1 MSEPLRVLIVDDEA
15 PAREILQEMLG
26 ERGAVTV
33 VGESADGFQA
43 VRAVADLNPDLVF
56 LDIKMKKGTG
66 FDLLEQIKQPT
77 FEVIFATAFDQYAI
91 RAFQFSAFGYLLKPI
106 KSRDLGDLLQRF
118 EERRKPEAKEVEN
131 RLKVLVSQYQGESEI
146 RRIVISHMQGFEV
159 VALDQI
165 VRLESDNN
173 ISHFFMAEGKRITS
187 SKTLKEYEELLE
199 DFGFY
204 RVHQSHIINLNFV
217 KGYRKTDGGIINMQD
232 GSQVP
237 VSRARRAGFM
247 RRFI

>member
-1 MSEPLRVLIVDDEA
+1 MKIKAVIIDDESD
-15 PAREILQEMLG
+15 ARYLLRRLLEKHCSEQVEILGEADDVAPGVSLIQE
-26 ERGAVTV
+26 VK
-33 VGESADGFQA
+33 
-43 VRAVADLNPDLVF
+43 PDLVF

-66 FDLLEQIKQPT
+66 FDLLAKIGKPD
-77 FEVIFATAFDQYAI
+77 FDVIFVTAYDQYAI
-91 RAFQFSAFGYLLKPI
+91 RAFQFSAFGYLLKPL
-106 KSRDLGDLLQRF
+106 KSRDLKELVTRYAQKQ
-118 EERRKPEAKEVEN
+118 KPAPKEVEN
-131 RLKVLVSQYQGESEI
+131 RIKVLVSQYQGESEI

-159 VALDQI
+159 VDIDQI

-173 ISHFFMAEGKRITS
+173 ISHFHLTDKKRITS
-187 SKTLKEYEELLE
+187 GKTLKEYEELLE

-217 KGYRKTDGGIINMQD
+217 KGYRKTDGGYINMLD
-232 GSQVP
+232 GTTVP

>member
-1 MSEPLRVLIVDDEA
+1 MKTKAVIIDDE
-15 PAREILQEMLG
+15 PDARYLLRRLLEKQFGERVDILG
-26 ERGAVTV
+26 EADDV
-33 VGESADGFQA
+33 VPGIKLIESAQ
-43 VRAVADLNPDLVF
+43 PELVF

-66 FDLLEQIKQPT
+66 FDLLEQINSPN

-106 KSRDLGDLLQRF
+106 KARDLGDLLDRF
-118 EERRKPEAKEVEN
+118 QARAKPEPKEVEN
-131 RLKVLVSQYQGESEI
+131 RLKVLVSQFQGEGEV
-146 RRIVISHMQGFEV
+146 RRIVISHMHGFEV

-165 VRLESDNN
+165 IRLESDNN
-173 ISHFFMAEGKRITS
+173 ISHFFMEGGKRITS

-204 RVHQSHIINLNFV
+204 RVHQSHIINLNYV
-217 KGYRKTDGGIINMQD
+217 KGYRKTDGGFINMLD